1 MPIRAYCTICSDY
14 FNNYKDVAA
23 IHCGHTF
30 HSECLAQWFHS
41 APSRT
46 CPQCRIQVSGRYI
59 INKLFF
65 DISESEQVLDA
76 ETLQNELDSVKSQLL
91 LKGKEKKDQQ
101 SIIDT
106 LRRTLDTRN
115 EKIES
120 LTKEL
125 NEAEILCSTLKKQVR
140 KLEQQGDDSK
150 SAKEE
155 ARRLQQKL
163 KTVQNIQLLLQ
174 TQRPEV
180 EEMIREVG
188 VGQSAIEQLS
198 IYCIS
203 LKKEYENLKE
213 TFKSF
218 VDTSEKLKKENFASN
233 CKLQKCMSQLKNL
246 KGELQSSQEEL
257 QNADR
262 EIMNLKKK
270 VEFLQKSLSTPNR
283 TNEAISRLIFE
294 SPAPV
299 DLQFPKLHKPAT
311 GEDIELCQM
320 YDFNTPDCIPPT
332 SLSTTSKKIRR
343 DTAGSSTPNRSSKLL
358 SNSKMT
364 NRDEDDNILPTFL
377 RNSLLFQKKS
387 CGSCMDPH
395 RNQGSVRTGFDG
407 LGGRTKFIEPTKMME
422 IRPLP
427 LKTKRKK
434 VTRVTVKRSICNQ
447 PKLKDFLK

>member
-1 MPIRAYCTICSDY
+1 MEFLKFGD
-14 FNNYKDVAA
+14 F
-23 IHCGHTF
+23 
-30 HSECLAQWFHS
+30 
-41 APSRT
+41 
-46 CPQCRIQVSGRYI
+46 YI
-59 INKLFF
+59 LR
-65 DISESEQVLDA
+65 
-76 ETLQNELDSVKSQLL
+76 NELDSVKSQLL

>member
-14 FNNYKDVAA
+14 FDNFKDVAA

-30 HSECLAQWFHS
+30 HSECLAQWFYS

-46 CPQCRIQVSGRYI
+46 CPQCRIQVSARYI
-59 INKLFF
+59 VNKLFF
-65 DISESEQVLDA
+65 DVGEGEQVLDA

-106 LRRTLDTRN
+106 LRSTLDKRN
-115 EKIES
+115 AKVES

-125 NEAEILCSTLKKQVR
+125 SEAEMLCSTLKKQVR
-140 KLEQQGDDSK
+140 YMEQQQDDSK

-155 ARRLQQKL
+155 TRRLQQKL
-163 KTVQNIQLLLQ
+163 KTLENIQVLLQ

-198 IYCIS
+198 IFCIS
-203 LKKEYENLKE
+203 LKKEYENLKA
-213 TFKSF
+213 TFKSS
-218 VDTSEKLKKENFASN
+218 VDMTEKLKKENFTSN
-233 CKLQKCMSQLKNL
+233 CKLQKCMSQLEKL
-246 KGELQSSQEEL
+246 KEELRASQEDL

-311 GEDIELCQM
+311 GEDIDLSQT
-320 YDFNTPDCIPPT
+320 YDFDTPDCIPPT
-332 SLSTTSKKIRR
+332 SLNTSSKKIRL
-343 DTAGSSTPNRSSKLL
+343 DTAGSSTPNRSSKFLH
-358 SNSKMT
+358 NSKMM
-364 NRDEDDNILPTFL
+364 NKDEDDYILPTFL
-377 RNSLLFQKKS
+377 RNSMLFQKKS
-387 CGSCMDPH
+387 RGSCLDPH
-395 RNQGSVRTGFDG
+395 TNQGSVRTGFDG
-407 LGGRTKFIEPTKMME
+407 LGGRTKFIEPTKMTE

-427 LKTKRKK
+427 LKAKRKK
-434 VTRVTVKRSICNQ
+434 VTRVTVNSSICNQ